1 MSKIYI
7 FSGLGV
13 DRRVFNHIDFGN
25 LDVEFIDWIMPLR
38 NEPLENY
45 AKRISLKITTENPI
59 LIGLSFGGMVAVEI
73 SKIIKTKQIIL
84 IASAKNK
91 FELPKFNRVSGK
103 LKLNKLIPKSI
114 FKKQNFVTNWLFG
127 IETESDKQLLKDILN
142 DTDADFFSWAI
153 HEIIN
158 WKNEISPENLIHI
171 HGNKD
176 RIIPFKKVKADF
188 VIEGGGHFMTV
199 NKAKEIQNI
208 IQNICSKKSNNL
220 SVVAF
225 FLYIFIINR

>member
-1 MSKIYI
+1 MNKIYI

-13 DRRVFNHIDFGN
+13 DRRVFDNIDFGN

-38 NEPLENY
+38 NELLENY
-45 AKRISLKITTENPI
+45 AERISLKITTENPI

-103 LKLNKLIPKSI
+103 LKLNKLIPKSV
-114 FKKQNFVTNWLFG
+114 FKSQNFVTNWLLG

-153 HEIIN
+153 NEIVN
-158 WKNEISPENLIHI
+158 WKNEAIPENVIHI

-176 RIIPFKKVKADF
+176 HIIPFNNVKADF

-199 NKAKEIQNI
+199 NKSVDIQQI
-208 IQNICSKKSNNL
+208 IFSISSLMK
-220 SVVAF
+220 
-225 FLYIFIINR
+225 

>member
-13 DRRVFNHIDFGN
+13 DRRVFDNIDFGDLN
-25 LDVEFIDWIMPLR
+25 VEFIDWITPLK
-38 NEPLENY
+38 NESLENY
-45 AKRISLKITTENPI
+45 AERISQNITTENPI

-73 SKIIKTKQIIL
+73 SKILKTEKIIL

-91 FELPKFNRVSGK
+91 FELPKLNRISGK

-114 FKKQNFVTNWLFG
+114 FKKQNFITNWLFG
-127 IETESDKQLLKDILN
+127 IENESEKKLLKNILK
-142 DTDADFFSWAI
+142 DTDPNFFSWAI
-153 HEIIN
+153 NEIVN
-158 WKNEISPENLIHI
+158 WKNETIPKNAIHV

-176 RIIPFKKVKADF
+176 RIIPFKNVKADF

-199 NKAKEIQNI
+199 NKPGEVQNI
-208 IQNICSKKSNNL
+208 ILNLIKS
-220 SVVAF
+220 
-225 FLYIFIINR
+225 YR

>member
-13 DRRVFNHIDFGN
+13 DRRVFDNIDFGN
-25 LDVEFIDWIMPLR
+25 LDVEFVDWIDPLK

-45 AKRISLKITTENPI
+45 AKRISQKITNDNPI

-73 SKIIKTKQIIL
+73 SKIIKTEKIIL
-84 IASAKNK
+84 IGSAKNK
-91 FELPKFNRVSGK
+91 FELPKFNRISGK

-114 FKKQNFVTNWLFG
+114 FKKQNLVTNWIFG
-127 IETESDKQLLKDILN
+127 IETDSEKQLLKEILK
-142 DTDADFFSWAI
+142 DTDPNFFSWAI
-153 HEIIN
+153 NEIVN
-158 WKNEISPENLIHI
+158 WKNETIPENVIHI

-176 RIIPFKKVKADF
+176 RIIPFKNVKADF

-199 NKAKEIQNI
+199 NRSKEIQEI
-208 IQNICSKKSNNL
+208 IL
-220 SVVAF
+220 HSVPMA
-225 FLYIFIINR
+225 